1 MPEGQKTAFV
11 ARVILQSAEQD
22 ALERTLRRV
31 LKEEIQGLQLRPS
44 AEEKAVPGQM
54 LDFLAGL

>member
-11 ARVILQSAEQD
+11 ARVILQSTEQNV
-22 ALERTLRRV
+22 LERTLRRV
-31 LKEEIQGLQLRPS
+31 LKEEIQGLQIQPP

-54 LDFLAGL
+54 LEFLAGL